1 MIALLGPDSP
11 FPAVSRALQ
20 EPNGLLAAGADLT
33 PARLLDAYRH
43 GIFPWFSEHEP
54 VLWWSPDP
62 RMVLYPG
69 EFQPGRTFRRVLRN
83 RDYEVRVDHDFAATI
98 RACAAPREGAN
109 GTWINPQMIAAYQ
122 QLHLL
127 GHAHS
132 FETWIDGALVG
143 GLYGVAVGR
152 MFFGESMF
160 SRVADGSKIAFAHLV
175 AQLRAMDFEL
185 LDCQMHTDHLE
196 RLGARPIARSE
207 FLRLVTRL
215 TAVASPV
222 GAWTL
227 ASGAARDR
235 PWEH

>member
-1 MIALLGPDSP
+1 MITLLGPDSP
-11 FPAVSRALQ
+11 FPNPARALHD
-20 EPNGLLAAGADLT
+20 PNGLLAAGANLA
-33 PARLLDAYRH
+33 PARLLDAYRQ

-62 RMVLYPG
+62 RMVLFPA

-83 RDYEVRVDHDFAATI
+83 RDYEVRVDHDFGAAI
-98 RACAAPREGAN
+98 RACAEPRDGSG
-109 GTWINPQMIAAYQ
+109 GTWINPAMIAAYER
-122 QLHLL
+122 LHSL

-175 AQLRAMDFEL
+175 AHLRLSDFEL
-185 LDCQMHTDHLE
+185 LDCQMHTEHLE
-196 RLGARPIARSE
+196 RLGARQIPRTE

-215 TAVASPV
+215 TAEARPP
-222 GAWTL
+222 GRWTL
-227 ASGAARDR
+227 AAGAERDR
-235 PWEH
+235 PWDA